1 MGIGDNIY
9 YVASFL
15 TVHLVFYQVILAT
28 FFFSFLGE
36 QSTSLRTGFNYHHQH
51 NINLDRTGT
60 SRPPVPQSQGLS
72 AICLTTAKCLFDY
85 PLVCL
90 LWLLFRL
97 IPQTNCT
104 CYGIHIEFFFFFF
117 WMVNF
122 ITLSLFSKWLLF
134 RHSFS
139 GCLWWLLKLVIC
151 DDNVI

>member
-60 SRPPVPQSQGLS
+60 SRSSCTSVSRPVRNMPYHCQV
-72 AICLTTAKCLFDY
+72 
-85 PLVCL
+85 LV
-90 LWLLFRL
+90 
-97 IPQTNCT
+97 
-104 CYGIHIEFFFFFF
+104 
-117 WMVNF
+117 
-122 ITLSLFSKWLLF
+122 
-134 RHSFS
+134 
-139 GCLWWLLKLVIC
+139 
-151 DDNVI
+151 